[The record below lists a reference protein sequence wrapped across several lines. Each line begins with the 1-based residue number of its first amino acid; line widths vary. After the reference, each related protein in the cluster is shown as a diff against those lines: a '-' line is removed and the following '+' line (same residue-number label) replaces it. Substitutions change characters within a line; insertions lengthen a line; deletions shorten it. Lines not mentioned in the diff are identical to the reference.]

1 MSQSGFSPER
11 RTLLKATAA
20 LAAGAG
26 LSSRLRSDAE
36 AAGKGATAPPA
47 PSPSPRPAPPAAE
60 ITIIGP
66 RKGYTPMIGTL
77 VSMLN
82 YTRWAVLRS
91 VEGTKQADLDYLLD
105 AKANT
110 IGGMLMHLAA
120 TDTYYHLNTFQGM
133 KWGSW
138 PDSVK
143 QKWDSAMT
151 LGDAGRRDIKGHDLD
166 YYVELMT
173 ESRERTLAELR
184 KRDDKWLLT
193 FDPAFKANN
202 QWKWFHVCEHESS
215 HGGQIRFLKGRLPGA
230 KGGGD

>member
-11 RTLLKATAA
+11 RTLLKATSA

-26 LSSRLRSDAE
+26 LLSPFGS
-36 AAGKGATAPPA
+36 AAAPARKGTTVPPP
-47 PSPSPRPAPPAAE
+47 PSPGPNPASPADDVMV
-60 ITIIGP
+60 IGP
-66 RKGYTPMIGTL
+66 RSGYTPMIGTL

-91 VEGTKQADLDYLLD
+91 VAGMKQADLDHLFD

-110 IGGMLMHLAA
+110 IGGLLMHLAA
-120 TDTYYHLNTFQGM
+120 TDVHYHLNTFQGM

-143 QKWDSAMT
+143 QKWNSAMV
-151 LGDAGRRDIKGHDLD
+151 LGDAGRRDIKGHDVD
-166 YYVELMT
+166 YYVGLMT

-193 FDPAFKANN
+193 VDPAFKANN

-215 HGGQIRFLKGRLPGA
+215 HGGQIKFLKSRLPGA